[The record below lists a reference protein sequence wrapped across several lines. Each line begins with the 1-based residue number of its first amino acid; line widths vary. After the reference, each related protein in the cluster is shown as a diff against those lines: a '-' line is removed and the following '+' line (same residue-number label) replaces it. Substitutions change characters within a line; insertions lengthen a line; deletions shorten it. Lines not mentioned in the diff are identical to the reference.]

1 MSHKIHQHTR
11 LLLPIFIFI
20 LLFIMMLTSL
30 VTTQYNKSMSL
41 IKLQDSVILATKISQ
56 LVHETQKER
65 GYSSAYATKG
75 DAKFK
80 TLLLK
85 QRDLT
90 NKKLHELKS
99 YLADSKIQNIQ
110 IFFKDP
116 LKDLGHLV
124 SFRKSIDSV
133 TVDTLQ
139 IIEYYS
145 DINDELLNIIVEIS
159 KMSTLPRITQNI
171 ISYNNFLYAKENA
184 GIERALGSVIIEQN
198 QFKGEQRVKF
208 SNIISAQ
215 NIYIKTFKQYAS
227 QEDKDFYK
235 TVLNTPIVTNVGKL
249 RDQILNKQENFNI
262 NTGFWFEQIT
272 SKINELK
279 KIDTYLE
286 KQILFNIKNEID
298 ASNRYVVSYI
308 FFNILGVVLF
318 VILMLLIKKLIRS
331 ETRLRDISDKYIIS
345 SVTDLKGNITK
356 VSDAFCEISQYSR
369 EELIGKPH
377 NIVRHTDMPKSTFKA
392 LWRDLKAGKKW
403 QGEIKNLKKDGSFY
417 WVFANIEPLKNS
429 SGKIEGYTAIRLD
442 ITDKIGLES
451 ELQESLK
458 KDKLLQHQAKLAQM
472 GEMINMIAHQWRQPL
487 TAISATA
494 SDLILKLALDKY
506 EEQYFDNK
514 LKKVV
519 EFSHHLSNTID
530 DFRNFYKEDKEMKT
544 TSYTTLVTNSFE
556 IVKASLV
563 SHKITLTTSFESE
576 KEFLTYPSELQQ
588 VILNIIK
595 NAEDVLIENAVND
608 AEILINSYDV
618 KDKSILEI
626 RDNAG
631 GIPEDILEKI
641 FEPYFS
647 TKLQKDGT
655 GLGLYMSKTIIEDHC
670 NGILSVENEERGA
683 CFRIEL

>member
-1 MSHKIHQHTR
+1 MSHKIHKYTR
-11 LLLPIFIFI
+11 LFLPIFIFI
-20 LLFIMMLTSL
+20 LLFIIMLTSL

-41 IKLQDSVILATKISQ
+41 IKLQNSVILATKISQ

-75 DAKFK
+75 DVKFK
-80 TLLLK
+80 TILQK
-85 QRDLT
+85 QRVLT
-90 NKKLHELKS
+90 DKKFHELKDFLS
-99 YLADSKIQNIQ
+99 VSEMQNIQ
-110 IFFKDP
+110 IFFQNPIKE
-116 LKDLGHLV
+116 LKNLV
-124 SFRKSIDSV
+124 SFRKDIDNAKV
-133 TVDTLQ
+133 NTLN
-139 IIEYYS
+139 IIKYYS
-145 DINDELLNIIVEIS
+145 DINDDLLNIIVEIS
-159 KMSTLPRITQNI
+159 KMSTVPRITQNI

-198 QFKGEQRVKF
+198 KFKDGQRITF

-215 NIYIKTFKQYAS
+215 NIYLKTFKQYAS
-227 QEDKDFYK
+227 KKEKNFCK
-235 TVLNTPIVTNVGKL
+235 TILHTPIVTNVEKL
-249 RDQILNKQENFNI
+249 RNQILNRQENFNI

-272 SKINELK
+272 LKINELK
-279 KIDTYLE
+279 KIDIYLE
-286 KQILFNIKNEID
+286 KQILLNIKNEID

-308 FFNILGVVLF
+308 FFNILGIILL
-318 VILMLLIKKLIRS
+318 VILILLIKKLIRS
-331 ETRLRDISDKYIIS
+331 ETRLRDITDKYIIS

-369 EELIGKPH
+369 EELIGKQH
-377 NIVRHTDMPKSTFKA
+377 NIVRHPDMPKSTFKA
-392 LWRDLKAGKKW
+392 LWRDLKVGKKW

-429 SGKIEGYTAIRLD
+429 RGKIEGYTAIRLD

-458 KDKLLQHQAKLAQM
+458 KDKLMQHQAKLAQM

-494 SDLILKLALDKY
+494 SDLIIKLALDKY
-506 EEQYFDNK
+506 EEQYFNDK
-514 LKKVV
+514 LENVV

-530 DFRNFYKEDKEMKT
+530 DFRSFYKEDKEMKT
-544 TSYTTLVTNSFE
+544 TSYTTLVTNSLE
-556 IVKASLV
+556 IVKASLL
-563 SHKITLTTSFESE
+563 SHKITLTVSFASE
-576 KEFLTYPSELQQ
+576 KELLTYPSELQQ

-595 NAEDVLIENAVND
+595 NAEDVLIENLVND
-608 AEILINSYDV
+608 AEIQINSYDIEE
-618 KDKSILEI
+618 KSILEI

-670 NGILSVENEERGA
+670 NGILSVKNEERGA